1 MICNEIQNVYFQI
14 IFSKE
19 IEWKI
24 GLNPAT
30 KIDKKWKIERGQK
43 PSPFGKKFVSDI
55 SL

>member
-19 IEWKI
+19 IEWKM
-24 GLNPAT
+24 GLNQAT